1 MGRTVAPYSREIE
14 GAGERF
20 KDFRRA
26 LPRKHQEAFDDVL
39 RIAKSHLASGVMAS
53 NPYSIETILL
63 SNLVVA
69 RDEINELKKVVAKLL
84 EINNAG
90 KQV

>member
-1 MGRTVAPYSREIE
+1 MGRTVTPYSREID

-26 LPRKHQEAFDDVL
+26 LPRKHQEAFDDIL
-39 RIAKSHLASGVMAS
+39 RIAKSHLAAGVMAS

-63 SNLVVA
+63 SALIVM
-69 RDEINELKKVVAKLL
+69 RDEMNDLKKRLDKNEGKL
-84 EINNAG
+84 
-90 KQV
+90 